1 MVARAD
7 RYRKVGLFNGIFA
20 PAVNLRAGR
29 QVPRAGSFV
38 VVRAAAGDAVNCHT
52 SIGAGVVRGLEGAAA
67 AGRGA
72 QGKSL
77 LSWPRG
83 AFFAG
88 RSICGVACSGGAAG
102 ELQRSL
108 RQAQGKLFVG
118 SPRRSRGLRFLRMTR
133 G

>member
-67 AGRGA
+67 PGRGA
-72 QGKSL
+72 RGKSL
-77 LSWPRG
+77 LSWLR
-83 AFFAG
+83 A
-88 RSICGVACSGGAAG
+88 
-102 ELQRSL
+102 RSL
-108 RQAQGKLFVG
+108 RAEASVG
-118 SPRRSRGLRFLRMTR
+118 SLAAAVPPASCRGPFDKLRASSSSGGLGECERD
-133 G
+133 GSL